1 MGGSGSG
8 RRQINGTPAQ
18 NRERNRDIRLNEL
31 SLNNS
36 AVADMENDEDA
47 AYRDAR
53 YRAAL
58 ETFSAARQSRPQ
70 NTINQYLN
78 RQQEFKRWCIKK
90 NVNAIPDDG
99 KLHFF
104 LKTEVGF
111 IAH

>member
-53 YRAAL
+53 DRAAL
-58 ETFSAARQSRPQ
+58 ETFSVARQSRPQ

-78 RQQEFKRWCIKK
+78 RQ
-90 NVNAIPDDG
+90 
-99 KLHFF
+99 
-104 LKTEVGF
+104 
-111 IAH
+111 